1 MKTTLIIF
9 FGVIIGST
17 FGFGQKLDSM
27 VVGKQFWLGNYTKI
41 RFSDHW
47 GLWIEPHLRRTG
59 NFTNNPFQALAR
71 VGAIYYF
78 DDASQLIAGYTFSSF
93 GHEHQRFNDVENEQ
107 RIWQQFQSASYLSRR
122 FKLSHWVRLEE
133 CFMYQEL
140 EKKFEMRA
148 NGNLNFSVDLAY
160 LKKQK
165 GIVSLVVY
173 DNFFLYLRKATV
185 GQDIFDQNRFFVG
198 LAYPSNKKYYLQIG
212 YLLVN
217 RLNRNEVYTRNHN
230 IGIYWFQNI
239 NNIKR

>member
-1 MKTTLIIF
+1 MRTTLMIF
-9 FGVIIGST
+9 FVVIIGST
-17 FGFGQKLDSM
+17 VGYGQKLDSV
-27 VVGKQFWLGNYTKI
+27 VVGKQLWLGNYTKI

-47 GLWIEPHLRRTG
+47 GLWLEPHLRRTD
-59 NFTNNPFQALAR
+59 NFTNKPFQALAR
-71 VGAIYYF
+71 LGAIYYF
-78 DDASQLIAGYTFSSF
+78 DDASQLLAGYTFSSF
-93 GHEHQRFNDVENEQ
+93 GSEYERFNGVEKEQ

-133 CFMYQEL
+133 CFMYQDL

-160 LKKQK
+160 WKKQK

-173 DNFFLYLRKATV
+173 DNFFLYLRKVTV

-198 LAYPSNKKYYLQIG
+198 MAYPSNKRNYLQIG

-217 RLNRNEVYTRNHN
+217 QLNRNAVYTRNHN